1 MAVQRR
7 VNLISQQRID
17 LPDLRSIESA
27 ASNDFDQLI
36 QAMVTGTS
44 QGYFVRGFEIS
55 MAGAIGGASNSL
67 QLIVDPGAVLH
78 IAASQSGTV
87 LMVPAGTPPQQL
99 NAATNTNV
107 VGAFSP
113 SSTNYVGIDYTR
125 FLDDTTDAQV
135 YLWDPSTDDETTI
148 IAPRANI
155 LTYSIVISTTIF
167 PPNILPIAVVTTL
180 ADNTVSSITDARW
193 LLCRLGTGGATPN
206 PFYQYPWT
214 AQPEGRTENPSTSTS
229 NSVNP
234 FEGGD
239 KMLMSLKDWMN
250 AIMTSIAQIQGT
262 TYWYSANNSGSLTT
276 LRQDL
281 GNTVI
286 TGRGSI
292 SHGILPNS
300 TAILSTTGNTTVNS
314 NQLTSLASTAGIVVG
329 QYVFGSN
336 IPSQTTVLAISGST
350 VTLSQQAIAT
360 ATGVSV
366 QFFDSSV
373 ITQPGQINWDQDID
387 IKVIGSEL
395 QYTLAANPSSADIT
409 LSDDQ
414 AAYITLIRNVAITP
428 NLIFVSGTP
437 VVTSVG
443 AVSWTSSLQ
452 AGDFIRTSA
461 SDVSGYYEILSV
473 DSSTQVTLTT
483 NYTGVS
489 TGAAGTQAQYAFNT
503 YTVSPTPSTNRNIYI
518 TSRETVPQGP
528 DVFWLFLRADNAGS
542 VPKVY
547 VKFLGSDLDEGVS
560 EEVSDTKSEQT
571 LKYIGAPLASSSLP
585 MYVSALNPNS
595 VPQITSIT
603 AGSATTVTSGQYFL
617 IYSSGD
623 ARRYYGWF
631 KKDGSGTDPA
641 PANTDV
647 GIEIDI
653 TTGQTAAQ
661 VATAIA
667 VALSGTFFDDFSATA
682 TSNVV
687 TVTNN
692 SAGVAAA
699 ASNSN
704 VGAPFAIST
713 TQTGTGT
720 GNTFIQDGD
729 NLTLAIKL
737 LDDAI
742 GSIADSLKLPTYDQ
756 TVTIVASGATPP
768 TSLNGPISSPA
779 TINLPLNSRLGS
791 TAEKYIV
798 GNGSLQV
805 FLNGQNLVLGI
816 DWSEVGASGTLSS
829 QITFLQTDGLVVGDV
844 LEFRVSGGGGGGGG
858 GGGVG
863 PPGPAGP
870 TGPAGAPGT
879 DAAGGPISISTKTSN
894 YTLMLSDNFIL
905 ANCTSGVVTLTLPS
919 AASATGRIFYLKKI
933 DSSVNDMI
941 IQANGSELIDNM
953 NSISV
958 GVQFEEYSMVSDG
971 SQWWLF

>member
-1 MAVQRR
+1 MSVQRR
-7 VNLISQQRID
+7 VNWISQQRVD
-17 LPDLRSIESA
+17 LPDLRAIESA

-36 QAMVTGTS
+36 QAFVTGTQ
-44 QGYFVRGFEIS
+44 QGYFMRGFEIS
-55 MAGAIGGASNSL
+55 MSGAIGGASNNL

-78 IAASQSGTV
+78 INASQSGTV
-87 LMVPAGTPPQQL
+87 LMVPAGTAPQSL

-135 YLWDPSTDDETTI
+135 YLWNPSTDDETTI

-193 LLCRLGTGGATPN
+193 LLCRLGTGGPTPN
-206 PFYQYPWT
+206 PYYQYPWT

-239 KMLMSLKDWMN
+239 KMLMNLKDWMN

-262 TYWYSANNSGSLTT
+262 TYWYTATNSESITY

-281 GNTVI
+281 GNSVI

-300 TAILSTTGNTTVNS
+300 NPILNTTGNITLSS
-314 NQLTSLASTAGIVVG
+314 NQLTGLASTTGLATGQYIFGAGIPT
-329 QYVFGSN
+329 N
-336 IPSQTTVLAISGST
+336 TTVLSIAGST
-350 VTLSQQAIAT
+350 VTMSQEAT
-360 ATGVSV
+360 ATTTGVSV
-366 QFFDSSV
+366 SFYDPSV
-373 ITQPGQINWDQDID
+373 ITQPGQINWSSDIE
-387 IKVIGSEL
+387 IKVVGSALE
-395 QYTLAANPSSADIT
+395 YTLAANPTSDDIT
-409 LSDDQ
+409 LADDQ
-414 AAYITLIRNVAITP
+414 CAYITLVRDVPITP
-428 NLIFVSGTP
+428 NLIFTNGSPT
-437 VVTSVG
+437 VTSVG
-443 AVSWTSSLQ
+443 AIAWTSVLQ
-452 AGDFIRTSA
+452 SGDYIKLV
-461 SDVSGYYEILSV
+461 SDNVSGYYQILTV
-473 DSSTQVTLTT
+473 NSSSQVTLTT
-483 NYTGVS
+483 NFNEVS
-489 TGAAGTQAQYAFNT
+489 TGATGALAQYAFNT

-518 TSRETVPQGP
+518 TSRETVPQGAN
-528 DVFWLFLRADNAGS
+528 VFWFLLREDNGGS

-547 VKFLGSDLDEGVS
+547 VRFLGSDLDEGVS
-560 EEVSDTKSEQT
+560 EEISDTKSEQT
-571 LKYIGAPLASSSLP
+571 LQYIGAPFSSSSLP
-585 MYVSALNPNS
+585 MYVSALNPGS
-595 VPQITSIT
+595 VPEIFTATTGAASTITSD
-603 AGSATTVTSGQYFL
+603 QYFL
-617 IYSSGD
+617 FYSSGN

-631 KKDGSGTDPA
+631 KKDGSGTDPM
-641 PANTDV
+641 PANTDIGV
-647 GIEIDI
+647 EIDI

-667 VALSGTFFDDFSATA
+667 VALSGTFFDDFSAVA
-682 TSNVV
+682 SSNVV

-692 SAGVAAA
+692 SAGTTSSPV
-699 ASNSN
+699 NVN
-704 VGAPFAIST
+704 VGAPFAVAVS
-713 TQTGTGT
+713 QSGTGT

-742 GSIADSLKLPTYDQ
+742 GNIAASLKLPVYDQ

-768 TSLNGPISSPA
+768 TSLNGPIASPS
-779 TINLPLNSRLGS
+779 TISLPLNSRLS
-791 TAEKYIV
+791 NTTEKYLV

-805 FLNGQNLVLGI
+805 FLNGQYLVLGT
-816 DWSEVGASGTLSS
+816 DWSEVGAAGTLSS
-829 QITFLQTDGLVVGDV
+829 SITFLQPDGLLVDDV
-844 LEFRVSGGGGGGGG
+844 LEFRVSAGGGGAGG

-870 TGPAGAPGT
+870 TGPAGH
-879 DAAGGPISISTKTSN
+879 DAAGGPVAISTKTSN
-894 YTLMLSDNFIL
+894 YTVMLSDNVLL
-905 ANCTSGVVTLTLPS
+905 ANATSGAITFSLP
-919 AASATGRIFYLKKI
+919 AASSATGHVFYFKKI
-933 DSSVNDMI
+933 DSSGNIMTVLAAGSDLI
-941 IQANGSELIDNM
+941 DGFASLSTSVQYEAFTLITDGSEWYI
-953 NSISV
+953 
-958 GVQFEEYSMVSDG
+958 F
-971 SQWWLF
+971 